1 MEWLRNRTTRGCRWC
16 GCCGVT
22 KWTVRLFLVG
32 DVGNGWKVLGVWWV
46 LVTMAGESL
55 DNGTLRPVLY
65 LEGVRQEGV
74 YGKGSCGGGWR
85 WVEVGLGVVC
95 V

>member
-1 MEWLRNRTTRGCRWC
+1 
-16 GCCGVT
+16 
-22 KWTVRLFLVG
+22 
-32 DVGNGWKVLGVWWV
+32 
-46 LVTMAGESL
+46 MAGESL